1 MEGLR
6 RNILNLKHFIE
17 LTNSD
22 LIFVSEPNIFY
33 HDAKQLM
40 AYLHNNYSFSLNSE
54 DTFDPE
60 APYTKNRTSGGTMV
74 LWKSELDKYI
84 SIHPVSSTSFLPIVF
99 SPPGVPTT
107 VHIGLY
113 LPTSG
118 LETQFIDQITELRM
132 VIEELAESYPGSF
145 FYLRGDSNVNPNN
158 KARAKI
164 FATFCSDLGLENIP
178 TMHKTYHHFV
188 GDGLFDS
195 SIDVILQSDSAPF
208 TEKIEKIFC
217 QDIFPEIDSHHDIIL
232 SCFELPQGAV
242 KTILFW
248 K

>member
-1 MEGLR
+1 M
-6 RNILNLKHFIE
+6 
-17 LTNSD
+17 TNSD

-54 DTFDPE
+54 DTLDPE
-60 APYTKNRTSGGTMV
+60 APYTKNRTSGGSMV

-84 SIHPVSSTSFLPIVF
+84 SVHPVSSTSFLPVVF

-132 VIEELAESYPGSF
+132 IIEELVESYPGSF

-158 KARAKI
+158 KANAKI
-164 FATFCSDLGLENIP
+164 FVNFFSDLGLLNIP
-178 TMHKTYHHFV
+178 TMHKIYHYFI
-188 GDGLFDS
+188 GDGLFGS
-195 SIDVILQSDSAPF
+195 SIDVILHSESAPF
-208 TEKIEKIFC
+208 AEKIEKIFC
-217 QDIFPEIDSHHDIIL
+217 QDIFPEIDSHPDIIL
-232 SCFELPQGAV
+232 SCFELPQGV
-242 KTILFW
+242 FKNIFILEVAP
-248 K
+248 KIDHERYKIDC